1 MNREDPSYVSFKDYI
16 DTRID
21 AIDKATSAAY
31 ESMQQRLAG
40 MNEFRESLKDQN
52 NKYMSRD
59 EVYAKLQLIE
69 NDIRILR
76 ESRAE
81 LAGKAS
87 QKSVTIAFIFS
98 GLGILIALMT
108 LVIELLRTK

>member
-1 MNREDPSYVSFKDYI
+1 
-16 DTRID
+16 
-21 AIDKATSAAY
+21 
-31 ESMQQRLAG
+31 
-40 MNEFRESLKDQN
+40 
-52 NKYMSRD
+52 MSRD